1 MHRFGSPAYGSN
13 GNMNM
18 TTAATGVG
26 KSSAGEGFFPVG
38 PSDVTGKRIVSLVDH
53 RRDLPA
59 ASPDSVD
66 RERVDMLGR
75 AKDEES
81 AGSAGYVPEVRR
93 RGGGGTE
100 QDATDDTHQGADKA
114 SVWDSTVL
122 LSTARGGNDAGSTR
136 FVHELPSNFGHVRVA
151 VAGKGGSVVDTF
163 LESQVEAKPMVSMAD
178 RKRAIFERKPT
189 KLDSERQS
197 KGRDGDSLR
206 QSDDDASSV
215 DAMASVDD
223 GRPKRRRIMPACL
236 GRDALPFL
244 RTAADAVDRENRS
257 APSIDLTE
265 DSPVLHQRGKLQRRT
280 NMSVLA
286 REAERHKT
294 KSHRNRQS
302 LVVIDDDDDQGA
314 DSDHLKT
321 EIVDSPRNRRQKEE
335 EMPNATHIHH
345 ARTISRSKDK
355 HNSQRT
361 NDDNHNH
368 NSTSSSAGDSS
379 IIILENKSSPMPS
392 AGTAAGFHKRRGK
405 ESAEGSSDKKPNSL
419 RTAAGTMLGLI
430 TDTFRAQGGE
440 KPVLDAGASNFAPPS
455 ARRRTQREKVQVA
468 SAAHVA
474 EAADVPVHGG
484 GGGGG
489 PSTAASANK
498 LQISS
503 TVSRSFECPVCY
515 DDVAKGEHVAIFSC
529 GHRLCFTCADHYVG
543 DKVKDAQVSRQQLVC
558 PIDKCKLPLEPHEVR
573 GCLAEQHDLLV
584 KYESFALQNYL
595 RKDSGV
601 PTFFCP
607 TPGCSFAVE
616 KGNRQAQV
624 LSFTC
629 FSITKLQIL
638 TPRTGEV

>member
-1 MHRFGSPAYGSN
+1 
-13 GNMNM
+13 
-18 TTAATGVG
+18 
-26 KSSAGEGFFPVG
+26 
-38 PSDVTGKRIVSLVDH
+38 
-53 RRDLPA
+53 
-59 ASPDSVD
+59 
-66 RERVDMLGR
+66 
-75 AKDEES
+75 
-81 AGSAGYVPEVRR
+81 
-93 RGGGGTE
+93 
-100 QDATDDTHQGADKA
+100 
-114 SVWDSTVL
+114 
-122 LSTARGGNDAGSTR
+122 
-136 FVHELPSNFGHVRVA
+136 
-151 VAGKGGSVVDTF
+151 VDTF

-189 KLDSERQS
+189 KLDRERQS
-197 KGRDGDSLR
+197 KGREGDSLR

-215 DAMASVDD
+215 DAMATVDD
-223 GRPKRRRIMPACL
+223 GRTKRRRVMPACL
-236 GRDALPFL
+236 GRDPLPFL
-244 RTAADAVDRENRS
+244 RTTADAVDRENSS

-265 DSPVLHQRGKLQRRT
+265 DSPVFHQRGKLQRRT

-314 DSDHLKT
+314 DSDHLKS
-321 EIVDSPRNRRQKEE
+321 SPINRRKKEE

-355 HNSQRT
+355 NNSQRP

-368 NSTSSSAGDSS
+368 TSASSSAGDSS
-379 IIILENKSSPMPS
+379 IIILENKSSTMPS

-405 ESAEGSSDKKPNSL
+405 ESTEGSSDKKPNSL
-419 RTAAGTMLGLI
+419 RTAADTMLGPI
-430 TDTFRAQGGE
+430 TDTLPAKGGE
-440 KPVLDAGASNFAPPS
+440 KTVLDAGASTFAPSS
-455 ARRRTQREKVQVA
+455 ARRQTQRDKVQVS

-474 EAADVPVHGG
+474 ETAEVPVHRG

-489 PSTAASANK
+489 PSTAAASANK

-543 DKVKDAQVSRQQLVC
+543 DKVKDAQVSRKQLVC

-629 FSITKLQIL
+629 FSSTKVHIL